1 MIDKLEMVVS
11 ESMYYIIKELQ
22 KESVDFKVDN
32 EKQQIRVKGE
42 ITLKDPTIIVEEEQ
56 APSVLFDGL
65 YDD

>member
-56 APSVLFDGL
+56 VPSALFEGL